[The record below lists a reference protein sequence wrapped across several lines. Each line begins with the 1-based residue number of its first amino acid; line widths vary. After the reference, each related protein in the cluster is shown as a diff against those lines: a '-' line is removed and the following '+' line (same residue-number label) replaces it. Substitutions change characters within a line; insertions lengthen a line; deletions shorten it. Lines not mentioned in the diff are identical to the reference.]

1 MRVTG
6 LIENWPKEDLVAEL
20 LHYQQL
26 AALTLPRKEKLPHLP
41 HIDYFAGI
49 EPYKG
54 CVGGDYLA
62 VINFNEYNLVE
73 RIGEAGAAG
82 DSALAMRLSK
92 SLDAFCIV
100 VADVSGH
107 MLTDG
112 MLAFYLDSGLR
123 TGIGYEFLMH
133 GEITDGL
140 MERLNTR
147 LYNLVDQTFLDRKP
161 YITLLIGEIH
171 DDGRFR
177 FQLAGHPAPKVLS
190 NEFDRLV
197 VLGDEHTLRS
207 APLGMFPSV
216 HRSDLESFEPAV
228 ATTQGYPVN
237 EVHLL
242 GTGDVLV
249 LHTDGLCDQKDGG
262 LDFCDGVLE
271 QVLRRVKG
279 ESARGIYHA
288 IRAEVCKSFP
298 PQDDMTIVVIKK
310 IS

>member
-1 MRVTG
+1 MG
-6 LIENWPKEDLVAEL
+6 MIADWPKEDLVAEL

-26 AALTLPRKEKLPHLP
+26 AALTLPSKEKLPHLP
-41 HIDYFAGI
+41 NIDYFAAV

-62 VINFNEYNLVE
+62 VINFSEYNLAE
-73 RIGEAGAAG
+73 RIKDAEAAG
-82 DSALAMRLSK
+82 DPELGRRLSK
-92 SLDAFCIV
+92 SLDTFCIV

-112 MLAFYLDSGLR
+112 MMAFYLDSGLR

-133 GEITDGL
+133 GEITEGL

-147 LYNLVDQTFLDRKP
+147 HYNLVDRSFLDRKP
-161 YITLLIGEIH
+161 YITLLIGEVH
-171 DDGRFR
+171 NDGRFR

-197 VLGDEHTLRS
+197 VLGDERTRVS

-216 HRSDLESFEPAV
+216 HRSDLESFEPTI
-228 ATTQGYPVN
+228 ATTHGYPVN

-249 LHTDGLCDQKDGG
+249 LHTDGLSELKDGE
-262 LDFCDGVLE
+262 LDFCDRELE
-271 QVLRRVKG
+271 RVLRRVKG
-279 ESARGIYHA
+279 ESARNIYEA
-288 IRAEVCKSFP
+288 IREEVYRFSP
-298 PQDDMTIVVIKK
+298 PQDDMTIAVIKK
-310 IS
+310 LS